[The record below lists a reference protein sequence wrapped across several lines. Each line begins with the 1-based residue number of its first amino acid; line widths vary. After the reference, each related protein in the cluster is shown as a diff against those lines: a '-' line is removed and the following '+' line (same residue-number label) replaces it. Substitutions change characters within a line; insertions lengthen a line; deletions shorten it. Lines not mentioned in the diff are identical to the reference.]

1 MPIRVLVTGGAGFV
15 GSHIVDRLV
24 ARGED
29 VLVVDDLSTG
39 RSENVHSEAR
49 LEELDIRD
57 SRMKDVARAF
67 RPHVVTHCAAQA
79 SVPASVADPKGDAD
93 INVIVGIN
101 VGQAA
106 IESGCAQLTY
116 ITTGGALYGDPEYL
130 PCDEE
135 HPIRPISAYGL
146 SKWTLESYL
155 RLLLPESM
163 QLNVLRLAN
172 VYGPRQDPDGEAG
185 VVAIFGKRMLR
196 GEPVTIH
203 GDGEQTRD
211 YVYATDVARA
221 CEMAQLAEMPV
232 TINVGSGVGTSVT
245 RLAQMMAKET
255 YYVLVPSHDAERP
268 GDVKNIV
275 LDSSRAGRLIGWSA
289 QTSLED
295 GIRQTLAW
303 FAL

>member
-1 MPIRVLVTGGAGFV
+1 
-15 GSHIVDRLV
+15 
-24 ARGED
+24 
-29 VLVVDDLSTG
+29 
-39 RSENVHSEAR
+39 
-49 LEELDIRD
+49 
-57 SRMKDVARAF
+57 
-67 RPHVVTHCAAQA
+67 
-79 SVPASVADPKGDAD
+79 VADPTRDAE
-93 INVIVGIN
+93 INVLGGIN
-101 VGQAA
+101 VCQAA
-106 IESGCAQLTY
+106 NESGCAQLTY

-155 RLLLPESM
+155 RLLLSKSM

-172 VYGPRQDPDGEAG
+172 VYGPRQDPNGEAG
-185 VVAIFGKRMLR
+185 VVAIFGLRMLR

-255 YYVLVPSHDAERP
+255 CYVLVPSHDVERP

-275 LDSSRAGRLIGWSA
+275 LDSSRAERLLGW
-289 QTSLED
+289 TPETPLRD
-295 GIRQTLAW
+295 GLRETLAW
-303 FAL
+303 LGTQV